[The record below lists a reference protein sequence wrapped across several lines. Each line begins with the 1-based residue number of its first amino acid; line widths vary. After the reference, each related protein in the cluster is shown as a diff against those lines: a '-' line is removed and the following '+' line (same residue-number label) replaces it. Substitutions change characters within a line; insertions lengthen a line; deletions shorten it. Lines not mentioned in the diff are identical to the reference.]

1 MGACMSDGNLRRRV
15 ISLPPI
21 ALDAEL
27 DFNHPELKEALVYWR
42 KKAAGRVMPLLSD
55 ILPEEIPRLLPYL
68 SLFEIRRA
76 GGVFELF
83 PRLAAPKMED
93 VFGPIHRKPLHT
105 VLAPEVLQRW
115 EGATRT
121 VIEMGVPLRGTGEVL
136 HEGKSFI
143 AGELLLAPLSHTG
156 DEIDMIFLLSHFD
169 LSPPSA

>member
-1 MGACMSDGNLRRRV
+1 MSNGNVQRRA

-27 DFNHPELKEALVYWR
+27 DFNHPALNEGLAYWR
-42 KKAAGRVMPLLSD
+42 EKAAGRAMPRLSD
-55 ILPEEIPRLLPYL
+55 IHPEEIPRLLPSL
-68 SLFEIRRA
+68 SIFEIRRS
-76 GGVFELF
+76 GGVSELF
-83 PRLAAPKMED
+83 PRLAAPKMEE

-105 VLAPEVLQRW
+105 VLAPESLQRW

-121 VIEMGVPLRGTGEVL
+121 MIDMGVPLRGAGEVR

-143 AGELLLAPLSHTG
+143 AAELLLAPLSLTG
-156 DEIDMIFLLSHFD
+156 DEIELTFLLSHFD